1 MTMRAFI
8 AILALACLPFR
19 APSQSAL
26 TGGSRTNGT
35 ARVGTVAQF
44 AVTCPECY
52 TEDVLTP
59 KKLKV
64 TKIERGLGG
73 SIHYVSMSFVCPKC
87 GAFFVTHG
95 TKWVKDP
102 HEVARPPH
110 IEIPPPLPAKTNG
123 VTNP

>member
-1 MTMRAFI
+1 MRALSLF
-8 AILALACLPFR
+8 AVLALVSVSLV

-26 TGGSRTNGT
+26 TGGSRTNAT

-52 TEDVLTP
+52 TEEVLTP

-95 TKWVKDP
+95 TKWIKDP
-102 HEVARPPH
+102 QEVARRPH

-123 VTNP
+123 VTKP